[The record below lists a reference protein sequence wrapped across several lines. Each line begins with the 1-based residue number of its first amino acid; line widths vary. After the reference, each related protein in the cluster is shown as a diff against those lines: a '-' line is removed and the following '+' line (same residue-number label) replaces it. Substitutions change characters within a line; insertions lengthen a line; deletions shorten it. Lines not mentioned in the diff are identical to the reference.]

1 MTKLKKSRALGSA
14 AVLAG
19 GSASALLLA
28 LTAAPGGASTVLTVD
43 SLADGAAVAADCTTP
58 VVDSCSLRDALSA
71 AVSGD
76 VITFKSGLT
85 GTITLTEGFLTIEA
99 ALTLTGAGSTSI
111 TVDGNG
117 SEHVFYVY
125 SDFNG
130 DVVMSGLTITGSEG
144 GAAIYAQNVGDFT
157 LTDVNVTG
165 NNGVYG
171 GGLYISNVG
180 AFNLSNSN
188 VSNNTSD
195 YAAGGVYIYR
205 DPTSATITDTTIAN
219 NTAGLGGGAI
229 CDYHPGNLTIVG
241 STFSGNHAA
250 GLGGAL
256 YLETDDQV
264 ITISD
269 STFNGNTSTDEGGAL
284 DFDGVAQVV
293 TINNTTISGN
303 SSDAVGGGIW
313 KDEGG
318 SLTIN
323 QSTIVENTAT
333 DGAGIFV
340 TDGDPVSIVLSGS
353 IVSNNSLT
361 LEPLSL
367 PSAVKGADISI
378 DWEGGDVL
386 SFDHSLVGLVNDAA
400 ESHIT
405 DLGGNIRSSTPGL
418 SPLADNG
425 GRTKTMALLAT
436 SAAVNAGPSPVA
448 TFVGN
453 QFDQRGTGYAR
464 VVGTRA
470 DIGVFEI
477 QPPPAPN
484 PEPVTPKFTG

>member
-1 MTKLKKSRALGSA
+1 MAKIKKSGAISSA
-14 AVLAG
+14 AILAG

-28 LTAAPGGASTVLTVD
+28 RTAAPGGASTVLTVD

-111 TVDGNG
+111 TVDGIG
-117 SEHVFYVY
+117 SEHVFYVEAVVG
-125 SDFNG
+125 N
-130 DVVMSGLTITGSEG
+130 VVMSGLTITGSEG
-144 GAAIYAQNVGDFT
+144 GAAIYTQNDGDFT

-165 NNGVYG
+165 NNGSYG

-205 DPTSATITDTTIAN
+205 DPTSVTITDTTIAN
-219 NTAGLGGGAI
+219 NTAGGAGGAI
-229 CDYHPGNLTIVG
+229 FDNHPGNLTIVG

-250 GLGGAL
+250 DWGGAL
-256 YLETDDQV
+256 YLSTDDQV

-269 STFNGNTSTDEGGAL
+269 STFNGNTSTDGGGAL

-303 SSDAVGGGIW
+303 SSDGVGGGIW

-378 DWEGGDVL
+378 NWVGGDVL
-386 SFDHSLVGLVNDAA
+386 SFDHSLVGLVNDAT

-425 GRTKTMALLAT
+425 GKTKTMALLAT

-453 QFDQRGTGYAR
+453 EFDQRGTGYAR
-464 VVGTRA
+464 VVGTSA
-470 DIGVFEI
+470 DIGAFEI